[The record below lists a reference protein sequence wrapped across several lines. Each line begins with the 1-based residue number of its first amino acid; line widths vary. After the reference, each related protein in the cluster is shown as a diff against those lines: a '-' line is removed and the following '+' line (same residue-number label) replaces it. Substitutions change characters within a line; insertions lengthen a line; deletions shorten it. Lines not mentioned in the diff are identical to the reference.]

1 MNIHPRHALRA
12 VTAACC
18 ALGVAGC
25 SAPLGAHPDTATP
38 TAEAAGAALETLLLD
53 DADVARIVDTPL
65 LHSVDT
71 YTAMPD
77 TGGRT
82 YSDPFCGAAIS
93 SASTSTYQPGTVADV
108 RGRRLSDSDAGG
120 ATQTRSVTQSVITFH
135 DAQAAREF
143 IAAARTGWLACAG
156 TSVEM
161 RDDAGRA
168 VWRGE
173 QPRYE
178 RAVLSVAGTHRSGWG
193 TEHAISA
200 QGAIVI
206 DVTVSGADAVAGRA
220 ETVVQHIAQ
229 RFSQ

>member
-1 MNIHPRHALRA
+1 MLEDVPDGGLIGIDDA
-12 VTAACC
+12 VP
-18 ALGVAGC
+18 ALGETFSQWV
-25 SAPLGAHPDTATP
+25 
-38 TAEAAGAALETLLLD
+38 LED
-53 DADVARIVDTPL
+53 DFRP
-65 LHSVDT
+65 
-71 YTAMPD
+71 
-77 TGGRT
+77 GRP
-82 YSDPFCGAAIS
+82 PFEKVG
-93 SASTSTYQPGTVADV
+93 
-108 RGRRLSDSDAGG
+108 
-120 ATQTRSVTQSVITFH
+120 
-135 DAQAAREF
+135 
-143 IAAARTGWLACAG
+143 
-156 TSVEM
+156 VEM

-168 VWRGE
+168 VWRVE